1 MDESFL
7 NIYNL
12 SVLGHEA
19 IVEVVAHRRPESDLI
34 KGDRLTF
41 SVADSC
47 DKCEFCLK
55 GLNQK
60 CTKLFKVRSNLFQS

>member
-1 MDESFL
+1 MKKF
-7 NIYNL
+7 

-19 IVEVVAHRRPESDLI
+19 IVEVVSHRRPESDLI

-47 DKCEFCLK
+47 YKCEFCDK
-55 GLNQK
+55 GLEQK
-60 CTKLFKVRSNLFQS
+60 CTKLFKVRSNPLTIGQYSFS